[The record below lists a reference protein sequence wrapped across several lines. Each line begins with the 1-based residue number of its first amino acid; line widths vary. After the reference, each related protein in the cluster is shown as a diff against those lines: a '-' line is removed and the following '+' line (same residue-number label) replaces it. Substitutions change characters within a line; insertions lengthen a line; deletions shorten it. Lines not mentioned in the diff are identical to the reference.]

1 MRDVAIVGGGPAG
14 LAAAL
19 VLGRA
24 RREATVFDVAP
35 ARNAS
40 AENVRGFLTRDGTPP
55 AALRKIAHEELRS
68 YPTIEVRD
76 QCVETIEPAGR
87 GFRVDPQREMFRR
100 VLLCVGIRDRVPTL
114 YRALWGTR
122 VLQCPYCHA
131 YEVADRAYAFLATK
145 PADLDHALLLRAWT
159 KDVVLLASFPLDDVQ
174 RDRLARAQIR
184 IERRPLR
191 IVEAADDDGVRL
203 RFDDGDLVRDRLFA
217 HPPQCQTEL
226 VEQLKLAVDQHDVVK
241 VDEHYE
247 TSVPGIHAAGD
258 LMTRVHSAQF
268 AAGNGAAAAYAVNYA
283 VTLERVVDGSL

>member
-24 RREATVFDVAP
+24 RREATLFDVTP
-35 ARNAS
+35 ARNA
-40 AENVRGFLTRDGTPP
+40 AADNVRGFLTRDGTPP
-55 AALRKIAHEELRS
+55 AELRRIAHDELRA
-68 YPTIEVRD
+68 YPTIDRREQRVD
-76 QCVETIEPAGR
+76 VVEPAGR
-87 GFRVDPQREMFRR
+87 GFRVAGEMFRR
-100 VLLCVGIRDRVPTL
+100 VLLCVGISDRVPAL

-131 YEVADRAYAFLATK
+131 YEVADRAYAMLATK

-159 KDVVLLASFPLDDVQ
+159 KDLVLLASFGLDDLQ

-191 IVEAADDDGVRL
+191 IVEPEGADAVRL

-226 VEQLKLAVDQHDVVK
+226 VDQLKLALDEHGSVT

-247 TSVPGIHAAGD
+247 TSVPGLHAAGD

-283 VTLERVVDGSL
+283 VTLERVVEGSL

>member
-24 RREATVFDVAP
+24 RRDATLFDVAQ
-35 ARNAS
+35 ARNAM

-55 AALRKIAHEELRS
+55 AELRTIAHEELRT
-68 YPTIEVRD
+68 YPTTEVRE

-87 GFRVDPQREMFRR
+87 AFRVNGDMFRR

-131 YEVADRAYAFLATK
+131 YEVADRAYAFLAAK
-145 PADLDHALLLRAWT
+145 PADLDHAMLLRAWT

-174 RDRLARAQIR
+174 RDRLGRANIR

-191 IVEAADDDGVRL
+191 IVEPADGDGVRL

-226 VEQLKLAVDQHDVVK
+226 VEQLKLAVDPHNVVK

-247 TSVPGIHAAGD
+247 TSVPGVHAAGD
-258 LMTRVHSAQF
+258 LMSRVHSAQV
-268 AAGNGAAAAYAVNYA
+268 AAGNGAAAAYCVNYA
-283 VTLERVVDGSL
+283 VTMERVVDGSL

>member
-24 RREATVFDVAP
+24 RREATLFDVTP
-35 ARNAS
+35 ARNA
-40 AENVRGFLTRDGTPP
+40 AADNVRGFLTRDGTPP
-55 AALRKIAHEELRS
+55 AELRRIARQELGQ
-68 YPTIEVRD
+68 YPTIQVSEQRVD
-76 QCVETIEPAGR
+76 SIEPAGR
-87 GFRVDPQREMFRR
+87 AFRVDAEMFRR

-131 YEVADRAYAFLATK
+131 FEVADRAYAFLATK
-145 PADLDHALLLRAWT
+145 PADLDHAMLLRAWT
-159 KDVVLLASFPLDDVQ
+159 KDVVLLASFGLDDVQ
-174 RDRLARAQIR
+174 RDRLSRAQIR

-191 IVEAADDDGVRL
+191 IVEPEGDDAVRL

-226 VEQLKLAVDQHDVVK
+226 VEQLKLAVDEHGAVT

-247 TSVPGIHAAGD
+247 TSVPGVHAAGD